1 MPDCLER
8 IYSNIY
14 ADYIFEYRGSREDV
28 ERYFEEDCIQII
40 NERYAVAYIER
51 ERNLRNQML
60 FDRGISYNMM
70 PKCFGLMDD
79 SSMGAAGISAVSDR
93 QIYGYKGNGCIICVI
108 DTGIDYTSPIFINE
122 DGTSR
127 ILAIWDQTIEAGPP
141 PEMFAY
147 GAEYSREQINE
158 ALRSESPLM
167 LVPSEDTV
175 GHGTFLASV
184 AAGNVVQSEGFRG
197 AAPEAD
203 ILVVKLKEAKPYL
216 KWIYGIADD
225 KKAYQE
231 NDIMAAL
238 AYAIQFAGRRKQPIS
253 VCIGLGTASGPHT
266 GDLPLSQ
273 MVDSNSMATD
283 VFISVA
289 AGNEGNA
296 RLHYKGAGEKSI
308 VEFNVGMEE
317 EILVMELWGQAPDIY
332 SISFETPDGVTV
344 ERIPPRFNGSERIQ
358 FAIGST
364 VLQVSYT
371 LVEAQSG
378 NELIYIWM
386 YKPLPG
392 VWKLHVRGEG
402 RVTQFFNIWMQLSQ
416 YVRPDT
422 YFLEPMPD
430 ITLTS
435 PGDNENAT
443 TVTEYDHRT
452 NSISLGA
459 SRGFTADDRIKPDLA
474 APGVN
479 ILGMGRRGYYER
491 RSGTSISAAHVAG
504 AACLMQQW
512 SKDNLASPLTGIQIR
527 RYLIGGA
534 KRADNISWPSRLW
547 GWGQLDLLEVFDSL
561 RRNV

>member
-1 MPDCLER
+1 
-8 IYSNIY
+8 
-14 ADYIFEYRGSREDV
+14 
-28 ERYFEEDCIQII
+28 
-40 NERYAVAYIER
+40 
-51 ERNLRNQML
+51 
-60 FDRGISYNMM
+60 
-70 PKCFGLMDD
+70 
-79 SSMGAAGISAVSDR
+79 
-93 QIYGYKGNGCIICVI
+93 
-108 DTGIDYTSPIFINE
+108 
-122 DGTSR
+122 
-127 ILAIWDQTIEAGPP
+127 
-141 PEMFAY
+141 
-147 GAEYSREQINE
+147 
-158 ALRSESPLM
+158 
-167 LVPSEDTV
+167 
-175 GHGTFLASV
+175 
-184 AAGNVVQSEGFRG
+184 
-197 AAPEAD
+197 
-203 ILVVKLKEAKPYL
+203 
-216 KWIYGIADD
+216 
-225 KKAYQE
+225 
-231 NDIMAAL
+231 
-238 AYAIQFAGRRKQPIS
+238 
-253 VCIGLGTASGPHT
+253 GTASGPHT

-534 KRADNISWPSRLW
+534 KRADNISWPSKLW

>member
-127 ILAIWDQTIEAGPP
+127 ILAIWDQTIEAGSP